1 MRPRNFRNYKVWQD
15 SINFATAIY
24 QETRNFP
31 SYEKYG
37 LASQLQRAAV
47 SISSNIAEGAAK
59 SSDIDFARFLDMA
72 LGSSYEVESQ
82 LLIAKNIGYF
92 NEDIFSKL
100 LTENIEIQKQLTSFA
115 AKVREA

>member
-24 QETRNFP
+24 QETRSFP
-31 SYEKYG
+31 SYEN
-37 LASQLQRAAV
+37 L
-47 SISSNIAEGAAK
+47 
-59 SSDIDFARFLDMA
+59 
-72 LGSSYEVESQ
+72 
-82 LLIAKNIGYF
+82 
-92 NEDIFSKL
+92 FSKL